1 LEENTL
7 RDPRDKKLAELLV
20 NYSCKIQPGENCLIH
35 ATDTPVEFVEELVN
49 AVYAAKGFP
58 IVQFETERIE
68 RALRIGGSKESYKLK
83 TEIEKYQM
91 GEMDAFI
98 GVRGPANP
106 KEMSDLPEGSN
117 GLYMKEFYEPVHF
130 KVRVPHTK
138 WVVLRYPTESMAM
151 QANMST
157 LKFEEYYYKVTTG
170 VDYDKMSKAMDTVV
184 DFMSKA
190 DKVHILGPDTDLK
203 FSIKNIGAVKCSGEM
218 NIPDGEVYS
227 CPVKDSIEGHI
238 SYNAPSS
245 YLGFTF
251 TDVKLEFEKGKIVK
265 ATSNDNDRINKIF
278 DTDEGAR
285 YVGEF
290 ALGCNPEINFPM
302 DNILFDEKIAGSFHF
317 TPGAAYDDAD
327 NGNKSAVH
335 WDLVCIQTP
344 EYGGGEIWIDNEL
357 IRKDGIFLHKDFKA
371 LNPENLKG

>member
-1 LEENTL
+1 LK
-7 RDPRDKKLAELLV
+7 DPRDKKLAELLV
-20 NYSCKIQPGENCLIH
+20 NYSCKIQSGESCLIH
-35 ATDTPVEFVEELVN
+35 ATDTPVEFVEELVA
-49 AVYAAKGFP
+49 AVYAAGGYP
-58 IVQFETERIE
+58 IVQLETERIE
-68 RALRIGGSKESYKLK
+68 RALRVGGTKESYKLK
-83 TEIEKYQM
+83 TDIEKYQM
-91 GEMDAFI
+91 EKMDAFI
-98 GVRGPANP
+98 GVRGPANT
-106 KEMSDLPEGSN
+106 KEMSDLPKGSN

-130 KVRVPHTK
+130 RVRVPDTK
-138 WVVLRYPTESMAM
+138 WVVLRYPTQSMAM
-151 QANMST
+151 QANMSS
-157 LKFEEYYYKVTTG
+157 LNFENYFYKVTTD
-170 VDYDKMSKAMDTVV
+170 VDYNKMSKAMDKVV
-184 DFMSKA
+184 EFMSKA
-190 DKVHILGPDTDLK
+190 DKVHITGPGTDLK

-227 CPVKDSIEGHI
+227 CPVKDSVEGYI

-251 TDVKLEFEKGKIVK
+251 TDVKLEFKKGKIVK
-265 ATSNDNDRINKIF
+265 ASSNDNERINKIF
-278 DTDEGAR
+278 DTDEGSR

-302 DNILFDEKIAGSFHF
+302 DNILFDEKISGSFHF

-357 IRKDGIFLHKDFKA
+357 IRKDGIFIHKDFRA
-371 LNPENLKG
+371 LNPENLKS

>member
-117 GLYMKEFYEPVHF
+117 GLYM
-130 KVRVPHTK
+130 
-138 WVVLRYPTESMAM
+138 
-151 QANMST
+151 
-157 LKFEEYYYKVTTG
+157 
-170 VDYDKMSKAMDTVV
+170 
-184 DFMSKA
+184 
-190 DKVHILGPDTDLK
+190 
-203 FSIKNIGAVKCSGEM
+203 
-218 NIPDGEVYS
+218 
-227 CPVKDSIEGHI
+227 
-238 SYNAPSS
+238 
-245 YLGFTF
+245 
-251 TDVKLEFEKGKIVK
+251 
-265 ATSNDNDRINKIF
+265 
-278 DTDEGAR
+278 
-285 YVGEF
+285 
-290 ALGCNPEINFPM
+290 
-302 DNILFDEKIAGSFHF
+302 
-317 TPGAAYDDAD
+317 
-327 NGNKSAVH
+327 
-335 WDLVCIQTP
+335 
-344 EYGGGEIWIDNEL
+344 
-357 IRKDGIFLHKDFKA
+357 
-371 LNPENLKG
+371 